1 MKNLNFKLFFFSFL
15 WLVFTNNH
23 YCEAQLFKKSKKKNY
38 KAYKKKNKKN
48 KKKNKNSWKVVEP
61 NAEYNKYKKS
71 SYKKYNDKNPRAA
84 KSYNDKNPRAKNS
97 QKSSYK
103 KGSETV
109 YKSSADNICHKAQTY
124 MRKKYRYGGESPS
137 TGFDCSG
144 LTQYVYKQYS
154 YNLPRTAYQQS
165 KVGKKIKTSKAK
177 KGDLLFFGKGKRINH
192 VGIVLSNDRNGLV
205 MIHASSS
212 QGVTET
218 NIDNSSYWK
227 KRLKKA
233 RKIIQ

>member
-1 MKNLNFKLFFFSFL
+1 MSKLKSGSYSLTIPKLVFFSFL
-15 WLVFTNNH
+15 MLFFANNH
-23 YCEAQLFKKSKKKNY
+23 CEAQLFKRS
-38 KAYKKKNKKN
+38 
-48 KKKNKNSWKVVEP
+48 
-61 NAEYNKYKKS
+61 KKS
-71 SYKKYNDKNPRAA
+71 SYKKYNDKNPRALR
-84 KSYNDKNPRAKNS
+84 KSSTKDKKSEEYSYKKDRDKNPRALK
-97 QKSSYK
+97 
-103 KGSETV
+103 
-109 YKSSADNICHKAQTY
+109 KSSADNICQKARTY
-124 MRKKYRYGGESPS
+124 IGKKYRYGGESPS

-154 YNLPRTAYQQS
+154 YNLPRTANQQS
-165 KVGKKIKTSKAK
+165 KIGKKIKTKKAK

-233 RKIIQ
+233 RKIIK

>member
-1 MKNLNFKLFFFSFL
+1 MKNIIFRLFFLSVLLLFFG
-15 WLVFTNNH
+15 NNN
-23 YCEAQLFKKSKKKNY
+23 CKAQLFKRSKKT
-38 KAYKKKNKKN
+38 
-48 KKKNKNSWKVVEP
+48 
-61 NAEYNKYKKS
+61 S
-71 SYKKYNDKNPRAA
+71 SKKYNDKNPRAVK
-84 KSYNDKNPRAKNS
+84 KSSTKYKKSSSKKYNDKNPRAVK
-97 QKSSYK
+97 KSN
-103 KGSETV
+103 
-109 YKSSADNICHKAQTY
+109 ADNICQKARTY
-124 MRKKYRYGGESPS
+124 IGKKYRYGGESPS

-154 YNLPRTAYQQS
+154 YDLPRTANQQS
-165 KVGKKIKTSKAK
+165 KVGKSIKTKKAK

-205 MIHASSS
+205 MIHSSSS

-233 RKIIQ
+233 REIIK